1 MTPQIIEPRTVS
13 TPSDLRSSRD
23 GSRAL
28 PEDLL
33 RAASLRLGVMS
44 VLFAVLWLLATATGH
59 IADRVLFPDNKKWLL
74 PDLTDAVA
82 TISIVISLALYRYT
96 RRPN

>member
-1 MTPQIIEPRTVS
+1 MTRRIIGPRPVS
-13 TPSDLRSSRD
+13 TPAELKSSRD

-44 VLFAVLWLLATATGH
+44 VLFAVLWLLGTATGQLTGH
-59 IADRVLFPDNKKWLL
+59 ELFPD
-74 PDLTDAVA
+74 
-82 TISIVISLALYRYT
+82 
-96 RRPN
+96 